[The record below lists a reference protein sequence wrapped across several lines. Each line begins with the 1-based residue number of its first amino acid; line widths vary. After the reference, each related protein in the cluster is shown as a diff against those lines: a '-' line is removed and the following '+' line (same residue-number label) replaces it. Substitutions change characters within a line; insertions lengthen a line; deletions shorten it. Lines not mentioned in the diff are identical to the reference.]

1 MIKRRRR
8 TALCVLAAAAV
19 ATTFSLTSAPWA
31 RADTQISFPVQ
42 AMGDLQVSPGAT
54 LEAGYAFQTSGGHPA
69 ARVVFSRAV
78 VSFSAGCASGPGGG
92 VITVHLGWDSYV
104 EPANDGGQW
113 WPTADQFSL
122 AGYQGSAVVPDLCG
136 GGLVSLHNGASFTAS
151 LRSSDAVDPVQVRW
165 HYAIAGP
172 AGGQGGQWSGTQHF
186 TPGPGGPPA
195 PPPTPQPTQII
206 VKVNLAG
213 GYTIGDVTANYPVTV
228 DKGGLA
234 SRGIYLVSP
243 TLAQN
248 QWPPDELQQLANQ
261 INGDHNVVDYAEE
274 NLPVRLADT
283 EFYAWP
289 YGPPTPDGTLP
300 RTFVRQPAAAAL
312 QLATA
317 HQQSQGAGVTVAVLD
332 TGADPVPALR
342 GRLLKGWNYLADNT
356 DTRDVTSPAGS
367 AAVGHGTFVAGLI
380 ALVAPKAKIL
390 PERVLNGNGYGTVY
404 GAAQAILD
412 ATAAGAGV
420 INLSF
425 GTENQPPS
433 NLLQQAI
440 QQAQQAG
447 VIVVAAAGNTGS
459 NQQEYPAAW
468 SQALSVAAMDQAD
481 SSLTNFSNWGGWVQV
496 GAPGEQVV
504 GPMPGGGYDT
514 WAGTSMSTP
523 FVSGQAA
530 LIRSLVPGIHADHVF
545 QAIENTATQLP
556 QNPIHSGAIN
566 IVSSLA
572 FAIAHP

>member
-1 MIKRRRR
+1 MIKRSRR
-8 TALCVLAAAAV
+8 ALCALAATAA
-19 ATTFSLTSAPWA
+19 ATASALTAAPSAY
-31 RADTQISFPVQ
+31 ADAQISLPTQ
-42 AMGDLQVSPGAT
+42 AMGNLQVSPGAT
-54 LEAGYAFQTSGGHPA
+54 LEAGYDFQMSGNHPA
-69 ARVVFSRAV
+69 ARVSFTRAKV
-78 VSFSAGCASGPGGG
+78 TFNAGCVSGPGGG
-92 VITVHLGWDSYV
+92 VITVHLAGVSSV
-104 EPANDGGQW
+104 NPANDGGDW
-113 WPTADQFSL
+113 FPSGDQYSL
-122 AGYQGSAVVPDLCG
+122 ASYQGSVSVPDLCG
-136 GGLVSLHNGASFTAS
+136 GGLVSLQQGGSFTAT
-151 LRSSDAVDPVQVRW
+151 LGSSDATDQVHVRW

-172 AGGQGGQWSGTQHF
+172 AGGQGGNWSGDQQF
-186 TPGPGGPPA
+186 IPGPGGPP
-195 PPPTPQPTQII
+195 PPPPPPVPTQII
-206 VKVNLAG
+206 VKVDLAG
-213 GYTIGDVTANYPVTV
+213 GYTIGDVTAALPVQV

-243 TLAQN
+243 TLPQSL
-248 QWPPDELQQLANQ
+248 WPPDELQQLAGQ
-261 INGDHNVVDYAEE
+261 INGYHGVDYAEE

-289 YGPPTPDGTLP
+289 YGPPSPDGTLP
-300 RTFVRQPAAAAL
+300 RAYTHQPTVTAL
-312 QLATA
+312 QLAAA
-317 HQQSQGAGVTVAVLD
+317 HLQAKGAGVTVAVLD
-332 TGADPVPALR
+332 TGADPVPALT
-342 GRLLKGWNYLADNT
+342 GRLLPGWNYVADNS
-356 DTRDVTSPAGS
+356 DTSDVASPAGN
-367 AAVGHGTFVAGLI
+367 AAVGHGTFVSGLI

-390 PERVLNGNGYGTVY
+390 PEKVLNGNGYGTVY

-412 ATAAGAGV
+412 ATADGAGV

-425 GTENQPPS
+425 GTETQPPS

-468 SQALSVAAMDQAD
+468 SQALSVAAMDQSN
-481 SSLTNFSNWGGWVQV
+481 SSLTNFSDWGGWVQV
-496 GAPGEQVV
+496 SAPGEQVV

-556 QNPIHSGAIN
+556 NNPIHHGAIN
-566 IVSSLA
+566 IPSSLN
-572 FAIAHP
+572 FAVAHP